1 MPGGGDFDFF
11 FEKKNPVGKNVST
24 GDFEFFRSNLPGVG
38 SEIAK

>member
-11 FEKKNPVGKNVST
+11 EKNPVGKNVST